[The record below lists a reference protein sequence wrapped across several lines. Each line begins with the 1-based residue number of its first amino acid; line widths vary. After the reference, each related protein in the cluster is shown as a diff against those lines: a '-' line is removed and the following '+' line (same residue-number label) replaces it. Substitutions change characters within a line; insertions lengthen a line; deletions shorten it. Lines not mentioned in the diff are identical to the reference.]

1 MGKLRSTA
9 SLGKPLVQQI
19 VQAVSQVQ
27 EPVIQQNK
35 AFSIHDLQVYWDKF
49 TNDLQME
56 NRMTEYVIFNRKLR
70 LEGTIIHLE
79 VDNDIQLEK
88 VVSILRNEMVTY
100 LRRQLQNT
108 SIQLEST
115 VAEQE
120 NTTLIYT
127 QADKFKFLAEK
138 NPALHEL
145 RSVLGLD
152 YDY

>member
-1 MGKLRSTA
+1 MI
-9 SLGKPLVQQI
+9 QQ
-19 VQAVSQVQ
+19 VAQAISQVQ
-27 EPVIQQNK
+27 EPVIQQDK
-35 AFSIHDLQVYWDKF
+35 IFSESDLRIYWDKF
-49 TNDLQME
+49 TNDLPME
-56 NRMTEYVIFNRKLR
+56 NRMTEYVIFNRKFR

-88 VVSILRNEMVTY
+88 VVSVLRHEMITY
-100 LRRQLQNT
+100 LRKQLQNT
-108 SIQLEST
+108 SIQLETIVS
-115 VAEQE
+115 EQQ

-145 RSVLGLD
+145 RNALGLD